1 MNSAINE
8 LVSKGASSE
17 YWVVVLGLRELDF
30 LLMRASDVLLVG
42 HHYFFN
48 QYLEPIESTCSK
60 AGINLYFD
68 SYIENLAARSYS
80 GTLPVSQVIDPTEA

>member
-17 YWVVVLGLRELDF
+17 YWVVVLGLRGLDF

-48 QYLEPIESTCSK
+48 QYLAPIESTCSK
-60 AGINLYFD
+60 AGINLYFNRRID
-68 SYIENLAARSYS
+68 NLDARSYS
-80 GTLPVSQVIDPTEA
+80 GTLPVSQVIEPTEA